1 MTLRGAT
8 RSTERRRARLDA
20 AAGRL
25 DALSPLATLARGF
38 AVARDAAG
46 HALTVTGDF
55 VPGMPFDLTIRDG
68 RVGAVAT
75 SVSPDPAVAR
85 P

>member
-1 MTLRGAT
+1 
-8 RSTERRRARLDA
+8 
-20 AAGRL
+20 
-25 DALSPLATLARGF
+25 LATLARGF

-75 SVSPDPAVAR
+75 SVTPDPVVLR